1 MGKPVVHG
9 VEGESAMLIKRIG
22 AGLVVPPEDPEC
34 MLDAILKLKTNKLLY
49 RQLSQAASQGAVE
62 FRRDKLAGRMLSYLV
77 EYGLR

>member
-1 MGKPVVHG
+1 M
-9 VEGESAMLIKRIG
+9 
-22 AGLVVPPEDPEC
+22 PPEDPEC